1 MLLFSGGIGNSDILR
16 QPDSIRLL
24 RCLNRPANPK
34 IRTHTDVEGT
44 LRPAE
49 RRNVV
54 KLSNGIIFLIIL
66 VMAGC
71 KGCDKETVPPQEVPV
86 SASFGFF
93 DQVGDYG
100 MPVGDPNS
108 RLYETDTFYLTKFGD
123 YEPVR
128 VNFIA
133 ADTSVETYG
142 WTVGEDPRP
151 FTKKKFFLYF
161 SSPGSYRVKLKVSRK
176 ARDGKLLVDSSSRN
190 FRIIQKEFH
199 PILGRYRGYNTS
211 KPDSLFTL
219 YIGHGSANLWGWQMD
234 TLQQTS
240 GLGPVMIGLQGRKIF
255 TAGLQISSLG
265 AWADDVSGQ
274 SPQYGGNFALYNVFV
289 LFSKSYDSVFVDYT
303 KRLSATTSDEP
314 VAPYINDKF
323 IGKRIQ

>member
-1 MLLFSGGIGNSDILR
+1 M
-16 QPDSIRLL
+16 
-24 RCLNRPANPK
+24 
-34 IRTHTDVEGT
+34 DVERT
-44 LRPAE
+44 LYPAE
-49 RRNVV
+49 WWNVV
-54 KLSNGIIFLIIL
+54 KLSNGLILLIIL
-66 VMAGC
+66 AMTGC
-71 KGCDKETVPPQEVPV
+71 KGCDKETVPPKEVPV
-86 SASFGFF
+86 SASFDFY

-133 ADTSVETYG
+133 ADTSVETYS
-142 WTVGEDPRP
+142 WTIGEDPRP

-161 SSPGSYRVKLKVSRK
+161 SVPGSYRVKLKVGRK
-176 ARDGKLLVDSSSRN
+176 ARDGKLLLDSSSRN

-211 KPDSLFTL
+211 KQDSLFTL
-219 YIGHGSANLWGWQMD
+219 YIGHGSYNMWGWHMD
-234 TLQQTS
+234 TLQQSS
-240 GLGPVMIGLQGRKIF
+240 GLYPVMIGLQGPKIF

-303 KRLSATTSDEP
+303 KRLSASSSSEP
-314 VAPYINDKF
+314 DAPFIQDKF